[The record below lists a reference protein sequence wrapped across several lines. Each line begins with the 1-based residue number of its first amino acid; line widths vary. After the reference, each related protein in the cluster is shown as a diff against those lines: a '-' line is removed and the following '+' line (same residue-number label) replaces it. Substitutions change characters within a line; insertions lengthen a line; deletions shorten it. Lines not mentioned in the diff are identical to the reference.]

1 VSAVAG
7 LKQRVFDTARDRAV
21 RAGRIPRQ
29 AYEHYFIESDGL
41 HSRVHLQN
49 FWSTFWPHLDGE
61 AVANIEVCDAGGR
74 VVGRTTR
81 PVPKFGQLFLE
92 LRDLLGELGLQVPE
106 GTVAIDLEPP
116 AAVREHLR
124 DVPNAAAVEINTP
137 FWMAYY
143 DDDENYM
150 YVHSIEKLRGPVF
163 GSTWALERLL
173 DRGEAPV
180 GERWRSWRLLDADEL
195 EEIQVVV
202 INHAERPASTTVG
215 IYDPE
220 DRPVVERRLDFG
232 PRALHRVRFRRE
244 ELGAGMPEGTR
255 FLRVGLDPTLTVNG
269 KPYVLMRYGG
279 GPLSLHHG

>member
-1 VSAVAG
+1 MSAVAG

-21 RAGRIPRQ
+21 RSGRIPRQ
-29 AYEHYFIESDGL
+29 AYEHYFIESEGL

-49 FWSTFWPHLDGE
+49 FWSTFWPQLDGD
-61 AVANIEVCDAGGR
+61 AVANIEICDAGGR

-81 PVPKFGQLFLE
+81 AVPKFGQLFLE
-92 LRDLLGELGLQVPE
+92 MRDLLGELGVQVPE

-116 AAVREHLR
+116 AAVKERLHE
-124 DVPNAAAVEINTP
+124 VPNAAEVEINTP

-143 DDDENYM
+143 DAAENYM

-163 GSTWALERLL
+163 GSTWAMERLL
-173 DRGEAPV
+173 DRGQTPV
-180 GERWRSWRLLDADEL
+180 GERWRSWRLIDADQL

-202 INHAERPASTTVG
+202 INHAERAASTTVG

-220 DRPVVERRLDFG
+220 DGPVAERRLEFG
-232 PRALHRVRFRRE
+232 PRQLHRVRFQRD
-244 ELGAGMPEGTR
+244 ELVSGMPEGTR